1 MNANPSA
8 PSPSPTGLS
17 PTAAAATT
25 VRLGLIGAGTVG
37 SSLITLLRERAEA
50 ITARTGIAL
59 VVSRIAVTDLAKDR
73 PGLDRTLLCD
83 DPWTV
88 VGADDVDL
96 VVELMGGVDVARQLV
111 TAAIANGKPVVTGN
125 KALLA
130 IASPELFAAADAAG
144 VDLLF
149 EAAVAGGIPL
159 IRPLRESLIGEDV
172 TRVLGIVNG
181 TTNYILT
188 RMTEAGASYA
198 DALAEAQSLGYAE
211 ADPTADVEGLDAA
224 AKASIIATIAFGRTV
239 LGADVA
245 AEGISSITA
254 DDIAN
259 AAKFHHVIKL
269 LAVAEEVRPWSS
281 SSRPAPLREGPRAL
295 SVRVFPAMVPTS
307 HPLAS
312 VRGSFNAVFVEGRS
326 VGELMFYGRGAGG
339 DPTASAVLGDIVDAA
354 VNLRKGTHASLG
366 TFAPA
371 VFASPDDLSSAY
383 YLQIEVADQPG
394 VLAAVA
400 NVFGTHGVS
409 IRSMEQEGLDAQA
422 RIIFITHIARECDVE
437 RCLDDLRAL
446 DAVRRVASVLRV
458 IGTV

>member
-8 PSPSPTGLS
+8 SSSSQEVLS
-17 PTAAAATT
+17 TA
-25 VRLGLIGAGTVG
+25 VRLGVIGAGTVG
-37 SSLITLLRERAEA
+37 SALITLLRERSEA
-50 ITARTGIAL
+50 ITARTGISL
-59 VVSRIAVTDLAKDR
+59 VVTRIAVTDLSKDR
-73 PGLDRTLLCD
+73 PGLDRSLLVD
-83 DPWTV
+83 DPWAV
-88 VGADDVDL
+88 VEADDVDL
-96 VVELMGGVDVARQLV
+96 VVELMGGIDPARALI

-130 IASPELFAAADAAG
+130 LASPELFAAADAAG

-198 DALAEAQSLGYAE
+198 DALAEAQALGFAE

-224 AKASIIATIAFGRTV
+224 AKASIIATIAFGRIV
-239 LGADVA
+239 LGRDVA

-254 DDIAN
+254 NDIAN
-259 AAKFHHVIKL
+259 AAKFHHVVKL
-269 LAVAEEVRPWSS
+269 LAVAEEVHID
-281 SSRPAPLREGPRAL
+281 GPRPRGL
-295 SVRVFPAMVPTS
+295 SVRVFPAMVPAS

-326 VGELMFYGRGAGG
+326 VGQLMFYGRGAGG
-339 DPTASAVLGDIVDAA
+339 EPTASAVLGDVVDAA

-383 YLQIEVADQPG
+383 YLQIEVADRPG

-400 NVFGTHGVS
+400 SVFGTHGVS
-409 IRSMEQEGLDAQA
+409 IRSMEQEGFGEQAQ
-422 RIIFITHIARECDVE
+422 IIFITHVARERDVE

-446 DAVRRVASVLRV
+446 PAVRQVVSVLRV
-458 IGTV
+458 IGTA

>member
-1 MNANPSA
+1 
-8 PSPSPTGLS
+8 
-17 PTAAAATT
+17 
-25 VRLGLIGAGTVG
+25 VRLGVIGAGTVG
-37 SSLITLLRERAEA
+37 SALITLLRERSEA
-50 ITARTGIAL
+50 ITARTGITL
-59 VVSRIAVTDLAKDR
+59 VVTRIAVTDLSKDR
-73 PGLDRTLLCD
+73 PGLDRSLLVD
-83 DPWTV
+83 DPWAV

-96 VVELMGGVDVARQLV
+96 VVELMGGIDPTRQLIE
-111 TAAIANGKPVVTGN
+111 TAIANGKPVVTGN

-130 IASPELFAAADAAG
+130 MASPELFAAADAAG

-198 DALAEAQSLGYAE
+198 DALAEAQALGFAE

-239 LGADVA
+239 LGRDVA
-245 AEGISSITA
+245 AEGISSVTA
-254 DDIAN
+254 NDIAN

-269 LAVAEEVRPWSS
+269 LAVAEEIHADGP
-281 SSRPAPLREGPRAL
+281 GPRAL
-295 SVRVFPAMVPTS
+295 SVRVFPAMVPAA

-326 VGELMFYGRGAGG
+326 VGQLMFYGRGAGG
-339 DPTASAVLGDIVDAA
+339 DPTASAVLGDVVDAA

-371 VFASPDDLSSAY
+371 VFAAPDALSSAY
-383 YLQIEVADQPG
+383 YLQIEVADRPG

-400 NVFGTHGVS
+400 SVFGNHGVS
-409 IRSMEQEGLDAQA
+409 IRSMEQEGLDEQA
-422 RIIFITHIARECDVE
+422 RIIFITHVARERDVE

-446 DAVRRVASVLRV
+446 DAVRHVVSVLRV
-458 IGTV
+458 IGNA

>member
-1 MNANPSA
+1 MNANLSTSTTPT
-8 PSPSPTGLS
+8 TGLS
-17 PTAAAATT
+17 T
-25 VRLGLIGAGTVG
+25 VRIGLIGAGTVG
-37 SSLITLLRERAEA
+37 SSLITLLGERAEA
-50 ITARTGIAL
+50 ITARTGISL
-59 VVSRIAVTDLAKDR
+59 VVTRIAVTDLAKDR
-73 PGLDRTLLCD
+73 PGLDRSLLCD

-88 VGADDVDL
+88 VEADDVDL
-96 VVELMGGVDVARQLV
+96 VVELMGGVDLARQLV
-111 TAAIANGKPVVTGN
+111 TAAIANAKPVVTGN

-181 TTNYILT
+181 TTNYVLT

-239 LGADVA
+239 LGSDVA
-245 AEGISSITA
+245 AEGISSVTA

-269 LAVAEEVRPWSS
+269 LAVAEEVHPWSAS
-281 SSRPAPLREGPRAL
+281 SREGPRAL
-295 SVRVFPAMVPTS
+295 SVRVFPAMVPAS

-339 DPTASAVLGDIVDAA
+339 NPTASAVLGDVVDAA

-383 YLQIEVADQPG
+383 YLQIEVADRPG

-409 IRSMEQEGLDAQA
+409 IRSMEQEGLDARA
-422 RIIFITHIARECDVE
+422 RIIFITHVARERDVE

-446 DAVRRVASVLRV
+446 DAVRRVVSVLRV

>member
-1 MNANPSA
+1 MTTNSSA
-8 PSPSPTGLS
+8 SSPSPIGLNS
-17 PTAAAATT
+17 TST

-50 ITARTGIAL
+50 ITARTGIVL

-96 VVELMGGVDVARQLV
+96 VVELMGGVDMARQLV
-111 TAAIANGKPVVTGN
+111 MAAITNGKPVVTGN

-188 RMTEAGASYA
+188 RMTEAGTSYA

-245 AEGISSITA
+245 AEGISSVTS

-269 LAVAEEVRPWSS
+269 LAVAEEVRPPSASS
-281 SSRPAPLREGPRAL
+281 GNGPKAI
-295 SVRVFPAMVPTS
+295 SVRVFPAMVPNS

-339 DPTASAVLGDIVDAA
+339 DPTASAVLGDVVDAA
-354 VNLRKGTHASLG
+354 VNLRKATHASLG

-383 YLQIEVADQPG
+383 YLQIEVADRPG

-409 IRSMEQEGLDAQA
+409 IRSMEQEGLEAQA
-422 RIIFITHIARECDVE
+422 RIIFITHVARERDVE

-446 DAVRRVASVLRV
+446 DAVRRVVSVLRV
-458 IGTV
+458 IGTQ